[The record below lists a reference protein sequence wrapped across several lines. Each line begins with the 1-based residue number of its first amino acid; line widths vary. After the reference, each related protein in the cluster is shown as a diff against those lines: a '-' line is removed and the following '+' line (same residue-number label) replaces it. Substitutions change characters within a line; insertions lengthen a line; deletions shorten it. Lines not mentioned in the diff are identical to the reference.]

1 MKTKL
6 KQREIIDFTDL
17 HFFKYSKA
25 KLFFMQKCPFYP
37 YISFLFLDLGRE
49 NETQNENKN
58 EPPERPNKRSR
69 RQRHV
74 EITLRDDSGHERHE
88 KEVIT
93 PSTSKT
99 KKKKKRKTKVEK
111 ETEAPTVDPP
121 IDPNEPT
128 YCLCDQVSYG
138 EMIGCDNV
146 NCEREWFHFSCV
158 GLMTKP
164 KGKWY
169 CPTCRGDRSNQMRPK
184 AV

>member
-1 MKTKL
+1 
-6 KQREIIDFTDL
+6 
-17 HFFKYSKA
+17 
-25 KLFFMQKCPFYP
+25 MQKCPFYP